1 MFQLFDYQQDLVDK
15 ARNALA
21 AGNQGVLIVSP
32 PGSGKSVVISEIAKL
47 TVKKRWPCIILCPS
61 PRTSKADQ
69 RFF

>member
-47 TVKKRWPCIILCPS
+47 TVKKVAMYYSLSIA
-61 PRTSKADQ
+61 KN
-69 RFF
+69 

>member
-32 PGSGKSVVISEIAKL
+32 PGSGKSVVISEIARL
-47 TVKKRWPCIILCPS
+47 TVKKVDMYYSLSIA
-61 PRTSKADQ
+61 KN
-69 RFF
+69 

>member
-32 PGSGKSVVISEIAKL
+32 PGSGKSVVISEIARL
-47 TVKKRWPCIILCPS
+47 TVKKKWACIILCS
-61 PRTSKADQ
+61 SSRTSKTDQ